1 MAFNS
6 ILIVG
11 GGSAGWMAASTFIRK
26 YPNKQITLV
35 ESSDIP
41 KVGVGESTLG
51 FIRDWTNYLGLDDKD
66 FLKHTN
72 GSYKL
77 SIKFTDF
84 YDKDSGGFHYPF
96 GDPVETQQF
105 TYNDWAIKKVFYPE
119 TPTSDFADNYWP
131 GMALVNE
138 NKISTNID
146 GKLDHWRFD
155 YDTAFHFD
163 AALFGKYLKDHYCKP
178 RGVNHVIG
186 TVNKILTNDDGI
198 EKIVLEDGQELTAD
212 LYVDCTG
219 FKSLLLGEA
228 LQEPFR
234 SYKDILPN
242 SKAWAVQLPYTD
254 KEKELEVYTNCTAL
268 GNGWV
273 WNIPLWSRIGT
284 GYVYSDEFITDEEAL
299 QEFKDH
305 LNSDKMC
312 VHNPNRVTDE
322 LNFRHINFR
331 TGIHERTWVKN
342 VLAIGLSAGFIEPL
356 ESNGLFSV
364 HEFLLEFCS
373 QIDRPKVNQ
382 WDRDVYNASIQ
393 KIYNNFAEFVALH
406 YALSIRDDTDYWRKN
421 RARVYDHNLKD
432 TKSGFNDLYLRK
444 TDGHAHYGRGGIVSI
459 AHGMNYNVFTEIDV
473 SRRQLG
479 TNTNLK
485 EKCNHFLY
493 DRREKMNQWKDAVK
507 NQLSL
512 HDWLKL
518 NIYNEEDNSTNEQ

>member
-1 MAFNS
+1 MAFKS

-11 GGSAGWMAASTFIRK
+11 GGSAGWMSAATLIRK
-26 YPNKQITLV
+26 FPNANITLV
-35 ESSDIP
+35 ESDNVPI
-41 KVGVGESTLG
+41 VGVGESTLG

-66 FLKHTN
+66 FIKHTN

-84 YDKDSGGFHYPF
+84 YDKDSGSFHYPF
-96 GDPVETQQF
+96 GDPEETHEF
-105 TYNDWAIKKVFYPE
+105 NYNDWALKKLYYPE
-119 TPTSDFADNYWP
+119 TPVSDFVDNFWSI
-131 GMALVNE
+131 MALVNQ
-138 NKISTNID
+138 NKISTNDD
-146 GKLDHWRFD
+146 GQLDNFRFD
-155 YDTAFHFD
+155 YNTAFHFD
-163 AALFGKYLKDHYCKP
+163 ATLFGQYLKNHYCIP
-178 RGVNHVIG
+178 RGVNHLIG
-186 TVNKILTNDDGI
+186 TVDSIKTNEDGI
-198 EKIVLEDGQELTAD
+198 DKIILEDGNILTAD

-228 LQEPFR
+228 LNEPFK

-242 SKAWAVQLPYTD
+242 SKAWAVQVPYTD

-268 GNGWV
+268 TNGWV

-299 QEFKDH
+299 QEFKNH
-305 LNSDKMC
+305 LNSDKMT
-312 VHNPNRVTDE
+312 VHNPNRVTDD

-331 TGIHERTWVKN
+331 TGIHKRTWVKN

-373 QIDRPKVNQ
+373 QVDRPKVTQ

-406 YALSIRDDTDYWRKN
+406 YALSIRDDSEYWRKN
-421 RARVYDHNLKD
+421 RDRVYDSNLAFS
-432 TKSGFNDLYLRK
+432 KSGFNDLYLRK
-444 TDGHAHYGRGGIVSI
+444 TENKAHYGRGGIVAI
-459 AHGMNYNVFTEIDV
+459 AHGMNYNVFTEIDA

-479 TNTNLK
+479 LQENLK
-485 EKCNHFLY
+485 QKCNNFLY
-493 DRREKMNQWKDAVK
+493 DRREKKEKWNNAVK
-507 NQLSL
+507 NQLSIYN
-512 HDWLKL
+512 WLKQ
-518 NIYNEEDNSTNEQ
+518 NIYSSKDKN

>member
-1 MAFNS
+1 MTFKS

-11 GGSAGWMAASTFIRK
+11 GGSAGWMSAATLVKKF
-26 YPNKQITLV
+26 PNANITLV

-41 KVGVGESTLG
+41 IVGVGESTLG

-72 GSYKL
+72 GIYKL

-96 GDPVETQQF
+96 GDPCENENF
-105 TYNDWAIKKVFYPE
+105 NYNDWSLKKALYPD
-119 TPTSDFADNYWP
+119 TPSSDFVDNFWP
-131 GMALVNE
+131 IMSLVNK
-138 NKISTNID
+138 NKLSTNND
-146 GKLDHWRFD
+146 GMLDNFRFD
-155 YDTAFHFD
+155 YNTAFHFD
-163 AALFGKYLKDHYCKP
+163 AQLFGKYLKDHYCKP
-178 RGVNHVIG
+178 RGVNHVVG
-186 TVNKILTNDDGI
+186 TVDEIITNDDGVERI
-198 EKIVLEDGQELTAD
+198 ILEDGKELTAD

-228 LQEPFR
+228 LQEPFT

-242 SKAWAVQLPYTD
+242 SKAWAVQLPYTN

-268 GNGWV
+268 TNGWV

-299 QEFKDH
+299 QEFKNH
-305 LNSDKMC
+305 LNSDKMK
-312 VHNPNRVTDE
+312 VYNPNRVTDE
-322 LNFRHINFR
+322 LNFRKINFR

-342 VLAIGLSAGFIEPL
+342 VLAIGLSAAFIEPL

-373 QIDRPKVNQ
+373 QVDRPKVTQ

-406 YALSIRDDTDYWRKN
+406 YALSIRDDSQYWRKN
-421 RARVYDHNLKD
+421 RDRVYDSNLRD

-444 TDGHAHYGRGGIVSI
+444 TDYKSHYGRGGIVAI
-459 AHGMNYNVFTEIDV
+459 AHGMNYNMLTKIDL
-473 SRRQLG
+473 SRQQLG
-479 TNTNLK
+479 SSINLK
-485 EKCNHFLY
+485 QKCNDFLY
-493 DRREKMNQWKDAVK
+493 DRRAKMKQWDDATK
-507 NQLSL
+507 NQLSAYE
-512 HDWLKL
+512 WLKQ
-518 NIYNEEDNSTNEQ
+518 NIYNEKG